1 MRYLLKI
8 YRYHVQNCSIMDGA
22 IAYRVFNKILGN
34 TPGGPEEHDPI
45 ASYRVFKP
53 NPTLQAIAVM
63 LILEI
68 KY

>member
-1 MRYLLKI
+1 
-8 YRYHVQNCSIMDGA
+8 MDGA

-63 LILEI
+63 LILKI